1 MTTPENQEPAPAAEP
16 AAAAA
21 DGRITRPEAA
31 RTAPNRKPMAGATDH
46 EPLPPHGGVHDK
58 DVLAVNEAV
67 ASSVRSAYDV
77 LSDTIKQGRKAAEQ
91 FRGGNYNVRDVPD
104 DVRQMAANLLG
115 LARQL
120 SSATFDICEA
130 LLRQTDGLMAPPPPG
145 STEVPAFHPAK
156 MEPAAAPVPPVPPP
170 AKAPAAHAAPNP
182 APKPTAHAATHP
194 AHELSLSVQF
204 NGKHTAR
211 AHTTTV
217 TRPAAPTSANEIAC
231 DGLAALRGSGASP
244 ITQVAFEAH
253 PSGQGLAVLVI
264 VPHDQP
270 SGIYAGSIYCNTQP
284 LPLGQLVI
292 EIE

>member
-1 MTTPENQEPAPAAEP
+1 MTTPENHKPDPAAPAP
-16 AAAAA
+16 

-31 RTAPNRKPMAGATDH
+31 RTGPNRKPMAGAAGHDAPAH
-46 EPLPPHGGVHDK
+46 HGSAHDK
-58 DVLAVNEAV
+58 DALAVNEAV

-77 LSDTIKQGRKAAEQ
+77 LGDTIKQGRKAAEQ
-91 FRGGNYNVRDVPD
+91 FRVGAYNVRDVPD
-104 DVRQMAANLLG
+104 DVRHMAANLLG

-130 LLRQTDGLMAPPPPG
+130 LLRQADGLMTPPPPG

-156 MEPAAAPVPPVPPP
+156 MEPAAQQPAPSAAPSAAPPP
-170 AKAPAAHAAPNP
+170 AASAAPHPATHAA
-182 APKPTAHAATHP
+182 AHP
-194 AHELSLSVQF
+194 AHELSLTVQF
-204 NGKHTAR
+204 DGKHTAR
-211 AHTTTV
+211 AHTTAV
-217 TRPAAPTSANEIAC
+217 ARPAAPTSATEIAC
-231 DGLAALRGSGASP
+231 DGLAALRGVGASP
-244 ITQVAFEAH
+244 ITGIAFEAH

-292 EIE
+292 EID